1 VDPDVIVVGAGHNG
15 LVAAAYLARAGL
27 RVVMFERLPHVGGAA
42 VTEELWPGFRF
53 SPCAHMVH
61 AIHPRIIRDLRL
73 RERGFEVLSRGP
85 WRRFQ
90 PNGTYFGA
98 TDDASPRNLA
108 YADRLTPE
116 EREGIRQLDGFR
128 GTLGELLAPY
138 RLRTPPRL
146 AEVRGRAAGTPAAA
160 VLEQA
165 LTMTVSQLH
174 AALLPTERLE
184 DRFATDAAAA
194 GRDPLALTYGYSSI
208 SRPDEE
214 TGEAPP
220 LGYVRGGTGSFSRIL
235 GEVAEALGVRI
246 HLGQEVTQFLVES
259 GRVVGVRLAD
269 PGEPRLDAQRRG
281 EGRALGEVRS
291 RVVLSNLDPKRTF
304 LRLFEPQH
312 LDPAFRRRVEGL
324 VTEVSCYK
332 FLAAISELPRWTSWD
347 GDPDEPSRG
356 SVVLHTTRAHVA
368 VMYDDVE
375 AGRPPRAPVISFSVP
390 SAVDPSLAPPGRHT
404 ASVWIYSA
412 PAKLREGTWDDVRES
427 VTERLIDQITEYAPN
442 FRASILK
449 CRLRTPL
456 DLERETGLT
465 DGSIWHVQHTAEQLF
480 WNRPLPELAQ
490 YRAPLAGLYLCGA
503 GQHPGGEV
511 SGQPGHNAAQE
522 VLKDLDRGGP
532 GSGR

>member
-1 VDPDVIVVGAGHNG
+1 MDTDVIVVGAGHNG

-53 SPCAHMVH
+53 STCAHMVH

-85 WRRFQ
+85 WMRFQ

-98 TDDASPRNLA
+98 SDDASPRNLA

-116 EREGIRQLDGFR
+116 EREGIRQLDGFSR
-128 GTLGELLAPY
+128 TLCSLLAPY
-138 RLRTPPRL
+138 RLRTPPTL
-146 AEVRGRAAGTPAAA
+146 AEVRERAAGTPAAA

-174 AALLPTERLE
+174 AALLPTERLK
-184 DRFATDAAAA
+184 DRFATDAASV
-194 GRDPLALTYGYSSI
+194 GRDPLALSYGYSSI

-235 GEVAEALGVRI
+235 GEVAEELGVRI

-259 GRVVGVRLAD
+259 DRVVGIRLAD
-269 PGEPRLDAQRRG
+269 GT
-281 EGRALGEVRS
+281 EVRS

-332 FLAAISELPRWTSWD
+332 FLAAISELPRWRSWD
-347 GDPDEPSRG
+347 GDPDEPSVG

-368 VMYDDVE
+368 AMYDDVE
-375 AGRPPRAPVISFSVP
+375 AGRPPRAPVISVSVP

-427 VTERLIDQITEYAPN
+427 VAERLIDQITEYAPN
-442 FRASILK
+442 FRASILN

-511 SGQPGHNAAQE
+511 SGQPGHNAAQV
-522 VLKDLDRGGP
+522 VLQDLDRGGL
-532 GSGR
+532 GSSM